1 MTKHLWISGGS
12 RRTRDALRSG
22 LDLPGPTMV
31 VDAHRSRRG
40 PYTAAGTWLRQLV
53 PTAVTEHPDLVRRHE
68 IEILAAAPEL
78 EAMVPATR
86 ETLASLAVPT
96 ERTRF
101 HTRLRTGRMA
111 HGLAEFLREL
121 ARRSA
126 APQALVLENVH
137 AADATDLELIEILLR
152 RIDPD
157 ELLIV
162 VGSSE
167 QSPHTTHTAPVD
179 HEKSSISARDQVWA
193 DGTLDES
200 EAYHQLTESLRR
212 KLHDQRAAELE
223 ARGDLSLRL
232 GAIPYHRE
240 RGSDPEK
247 AGQALEEA
255 VEICHGKGY
264 YHATIELAE
273 RGRALIAWDQPRR
286 RFRLTADLAQSLA
299 ILDRAAEAEQLY
311 DEIRRHSLDP
321 EMHMAAAY
329 GTAMLYT
336 RHHTSSR
343 KDNDRARAWINQAV
357 AIASLL
363 PTGANQNFQE
373 VFMRNGLALVEV
385 HARRLDQA
393 LRLVN
398 DGIATLDAELGP
410 DEQRLHRS
418 VLRFNRGQ
426 VYAGLGRIEAA
437 VADYTE
443 VIEADP
449 NFAEYYFDRAGLLR
463 RLGRDAEALADYT
476 TATRVSPPFAEAF
489 YNRGDLL
496 LELGDPEA
504 ARADLDRV
512 LEIDP
517 DFTDA
522 YVNRAGI
529 RLAAGDPEGALQ
541 DARQGLARDP
551 ENPHLLAVLGQAHA
565 DLGAGDQARSA
576 FDRALAD
583 PGAPA
588 AAWAGRA
595 AIRFDR
601 GDLAGALDDL
611 DRAVGLTPE
620 DVAVLFNRALV
631 LRELGENGRAL
642 VDLREAHAL
651 APDDEDITQA
661 LADPRLLGALA

>member
-12 RRTRDALRSG
+12 RRTRETLRSG
-22 LDLPGPTMV
+22 IDLPSTV
-31 VDAHRSRRG
+31 LTVDAHRNRRG

-53 PTAVTEHPDLVRRHE
+53 PTAATEHPDLIRRHE
-68 IEILAAAPEL
+68 IEILSAAPEL
-78 EAMVPATR
+78 HAMVPATR
-86 ETLASLAVPT
+86 ETLASLAVPA

-111 HGLAEFLREL
+111 HGLAGFLREL
-121 ARRSA
+121 ALRSA
-126 APQALVLENVH
+126 APEAIVFENVH
-137 AADATDLELIEILLR
+137 AADATDTELIEILLR
-152 RIDPD
+152 RIDPHL
-157 ELLIV
+157 LLIM
-162 VGSSE
+162 VGSADP
-167 QSPHTTHTAPVD
+167 SPHTTHTAEPD
-179 HEKSSISARDQVWA
+179 PENSEISAREYVWS
-193 DGTLDES
+193 DGTLAEPD
-200 EAYHQLTESLRR
+200 AYAHLTERER
-212 KLHDQRAAELE
+212 QKLHDQRAAELE

-232 GAIPYHRE
+232 GAVPYHRE

-247 AGQALEEA
+247 ARQALEHA
-255 VEICHGKGY
+255 VETCHGKGY

-273 RGRALIAWDQPRR
+273 RGRALTGWDQPRR

-299 ILDRAAEAEQLY
+299 VLDRAAEAELLY
-311 DEIRRHSLDP
+311 DEIRRSSLDP
-321 EMHMAAAY
+321 ELQMAAAY

-363 PTGANQNFQE
+363 PPGANQNFQE

-385 HARRLDQA
+385 HAGRLDEA

-463 RLGRDAEALADYT
+463 RLGRTAEALADYT

-512 LEIDP
+512 LEIEP

-529 RLAAGDPEGALQ
+529 RLAAGDLEGATK
-541 DARQGLARDP
+541 DARDGLARDP
-551 ENPHLLAVLGQAHA
+551 ENPHLLVVLGQVHA
-565 DLGAGDQARSA
+565 ELGEASSARAA
-576 FDRALAD
+576 FDRALAH

-588 AAWAGRA
+588 AAWAARA
-595 AIRFDR
+595 AVRFDA
-601 GDLAGALDDL
+601 GDLAGALADL
-611 DRAVGLTPE
+611 EQAVTLAPADPAT
-620 DVAVLFNRALV
+620 LYNRALI
-631 LRELGENGRAL
+631 LKQLGDPGRAL
-642 VDLREAHAL
+642 ADLREAQAL
-651 APDDEDITQA
+651 APDDEDIALA
-661 LADPRLLGALA
+661 LADPRLVGAVA